1 MKCQQIY
8 RMSGERI
15 PVFPIEWILIE
26 NIKSLEKI
34 KIDKETLKIMH

>member
-1 MKCQQIY
+1 
-8 RMSGERI
+8 MSGERI

-34 KIDKETLKIMH
+34 QIDEETLKIMY